1 MISSEAKNALEN
13 GKYLLLT
20 IGDVN
25 IVIDNNTSLST
36 ILYEYGDELDMND
49 LLNATYKIVGE

>member
-1 MISSEAKNALEN
+1 MISKEAKIALES

-20 IGDVN
+20 IGDIN
-25 IVIDNNTSLST
+25 IVLDKDTSLST
-36 ILYEYGDELDMND
+36 LLYEYGDELDMND